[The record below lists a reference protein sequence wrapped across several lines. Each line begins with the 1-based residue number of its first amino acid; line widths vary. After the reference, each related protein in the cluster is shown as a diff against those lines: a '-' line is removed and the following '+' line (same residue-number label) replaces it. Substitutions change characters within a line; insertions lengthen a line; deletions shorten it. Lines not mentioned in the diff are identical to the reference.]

1 MAGASTSPLNWA
13 PGRAG
18 AAARAV
24 GRACRP
30 GAEGLL
36 GEGNAS
42 RIARFYADIG
52 AEGAPQRRGG
62 GDACSAVRLPP
73 RLGGDGARRARTA
86 DHRCKGGRGGGQGA
100 HAVAPS
106 RSTEHL
112 GRSYR
117 QRHGGRTGP
126 RRHTAH
132 VQILRGRGHLPRYCA
147 VHSERKRA
155 RSDHRIV
162 RNINF

>member
-1 MAGASTSPLNWA
+1 MLRALRDSTQTLA
-13 PGRAG
+13 QK
-18 AAARAV
+18 ARRN
-24 GRACRP
+24 G
-30 GAEGLL
+30 GG
-36 GEGNAS
+36 
-42 RIARFYADIG
+42 
-52 AEGAPQRRGG
+52 GG
-62 GDACSAVRLPP
+62 GDARPAVRLPP
-73 RLGGDGARRARTA
+73 RLGGDVARRARTA
-86 DHRCKGGRGGGQGA
+86 DHRCKGGCGGGQGA

-155 RSDHRIV
+155 KLLVDCLAKSVPALQEISPQGGPPPPPVPAASAAMQRRTGSALPI
-162 RNINF
+162 